1 MKRKIGLRLSKT
13 TLFIFLLS
21 VNSFSYAQQGFTRAD
36 RDLLIEMRA
45 RLMGIDKRFE
55 QVDRRF
61 EQVDKRFTEMRE
73 DMNERFEQVDRRF
86 TEMREDMNERFE
98 QVDKRFEQVDKRF
111 EQVNNRFEEIM
122 TFIGILAALFGAIT
136 LGTISFALWD
146 RKTMIRPFETKVAKL
161 TDKITTNSKN
171 HKNLVFSL
179 KEYASKNKTFADT
192 IQRLHS

>member
-36 RDLLIEMRA
+36 RDLLIELRA

-61 EQVDKRFTEMRE
+61 EQVDKRFTELRE
-73 DMNERFEQVDRRF
+73 DMNK
-86 TEMREDMNERFE
+86 RFE